1 MANDM
6 NKFLEINEG
15 LAMTMAKKIDDQ
27 GNEYVTD
34 NILALG
40 GYQFIQRKGDGVY
53 TLFDVDPISLQINR
67 IAVNKLILSSKII
80 ELLG

>member
-15 LAMTMAKKIDDQ
+15 RAMIMAKKIDDQ

-34 NILALG
+34 NTLALG
-40 GYQFIQRKGDGVY
+40 GYQFIQRKGDGTY
-53 TLFDVDPISLQINR
+53 ILFDVDPINLHINR
-67 IAVNKLILSSKII
+67 VTVSKLILNSSII
-80 ELLG
+80 DILG